1 MAEKKK
7 NSLISFGNVAKNRK
21 ATFNYSIIE
30 KIEAGIM
37 LKGPEVKSLRNGRAT
52 INEAFAGERDGE
64 IWLFNSYI
72 PEYQGGV
79 LSKFDPKAPRKLLL
93 HQKQINKLLGAITR
107 EGMTLVPLDIFFNS
121 RGIAKVSLGLGQGK
135 KKADKRQAIADRDW
149 KRDKARL
156 LKSNN

>member
-7 NSLISFGNVAKNRK
+7 STLISFGNVAKNRK
-21 ATFNYSIIE
+21 ATFNYSIVE

-52 INEAFAGERDGE
+52 INEAYAGERDGE

-79 LSKFDPKAPRKLLL
+79 FSKFDPRAPRKLLL

-107 EGMTLVPLDIFFNS
+107 EGMTLVPLDIFFNA

-156 LKSNN
+156 LRNK

>member
-30 KIEAGIM
+30 KVEAGIM
-37 LKGPEVKSLRNGRAT
+37 LKGPEVKSLRHGRAT
-52 INEAFAGERDGE
+52 INESYAGERDGD

-79 LSKFDPKAPRKLLL
+79 FSQFDPRAPRKLLL
-93 HQKQINKLLGAITR
+93 HQKQINKLLGAISR

-121 RGIAKVSLGLGQGK
+121 RGIAKVSLGLGLGK
-135 KKADKRQAIADRDW
+135 KKTDKRQAIADRDW

-156 LKSNN
+156 LRNKI

>member
-1 MAEKKK
+1 MAEKKT

-30 KIEAGIM
+30 KVEAGIM
-37 LKGPEVKSLRNGRAT
+37 LKGPEVKSLRHGRAT
-52 INEAFAGERDGE
+52 INESFAGERDGD

-79 LSKFDPKAPRKLLL
+79 FSQFDPRAPRKLLL
-93 HQKQINKLLGAITR
+93 HHKQINKLLGAISR

-121 RGIAKVSLGLGQGK
+121 RGIAKVSLGLGLGK
-135 KKADKRQAIADRDW
+135 KKTDKRQAIADRDW

-156 LKSNN
+156 LRNKI

>member
-7 NSLISFGNVAKNRK
+7 NTLISFGTVAKNRK
-21 ATFNYSIIE
+21 ANFNYAIIE

-37 LKGPEVKSLRNGRAT
+37 LKGPEVKSLRHGRAT
-52 INEAFAGERDGE
+52 INEAYAGERDGA

-79 LSKFDPKAPRKLLL
+79 FSKFDPRAPRQLLL
-93 HQKQINKLLGAITR
+93 HKKQINKLLGAITR

-121 RGIAKVSLGLGQGK
+121 RGIAKVVLGLGQGK
-135 KKADKRQAIADRDW
+135 KKSDKRQAVAERDW

-156 LKSNN
+156 LRNKA

>member
-1 MAEKKK
+1 MAEKKT

-93 HQKQINKLLGAITR
+93 HQKQINKLLGSITR

-135 KKADKRQAIADRDW
+135 KKTDKRQAIADRDW

-156 LKSNN
+156 LRNKV

>member
-7 NSLISFGNVAKNRK
+7 HSLISFGNVAKNRK

-72 PEYQGGV
+72 PEYQGGI

-93 HQKQINKLLGAITR
+93 HHKQINKLLGAITR

-135 KKADKRQAIADRDW
+135 KKTDKRQAVAERDW

-156 LKSNN
+156 LRNKI

>member
-7 NSLISFGNVAKNRK
+7 NNLISFGNVAKNRK

-37 LKGPEVKSLRNGRAT
+37 LKGPEVKSLRHGRAT
-52 INEAFAGERDGE
+52 INESFAGERDGE

-79 LSKFDPKAPRKLLL
+79 FSKFDPRAPRKLLL

-135 KKADKRQAIADRDW
+135 KKTDKRQAIADRDW

-156 LKSNN
+156 LRNKI

>member
-1 MAEKKK
+1 MAEKKT

-21 ATFNYSIIE
+21 ATFNYSILE

-79 LSKFDPKAPRKLLL
+79 LSKFDPIAPRKLLL
-93 HQKQINKLLGAITR
+93 HQKQINKLLGSITR

-135 KKADKRQAIADRDW
+135 KKTDKRQAIADRDW

-156 LKSNN
+156 LRNKV